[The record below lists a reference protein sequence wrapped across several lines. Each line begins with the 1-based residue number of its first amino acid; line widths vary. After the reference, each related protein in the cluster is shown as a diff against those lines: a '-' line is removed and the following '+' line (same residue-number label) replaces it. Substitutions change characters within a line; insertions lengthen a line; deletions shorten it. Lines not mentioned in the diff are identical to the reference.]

1 MKVTFLIQEATQT
14 LRANKLRSS
23 LTIIGIVVGIFSVT
37 AMLALGEG
45 LQQNIL
51 GRISSFSQGDV
62 SVQGPLSRAD
72 FTYIEQAPFTDV
84 ALGTLSIGS
93 TDVVFFGEDLNASVA
108 SVLGDFERVQPFTVL
123 EGTPFDFTDVALEE
137 HSTVATK
144 GLDDAAFKATGQHL
158 LDQVITIGSQQY
170 TVVAIIDLASAG
182 FSRNDGTL
190 YVPYT
195 AAVGTLAPTSNFAT
209 IGVKLK
215 DSGTFEVAGQYLL
228 EGLNTSRYL
237 AKDSSDL
244 FNVSSAQSIIES
256 VQQTTGMISLFLGIV
271 GGIALFVGG
280 IGTMNMMLTTVTERT
295 KEIGLRKA
303 IGARRRD
310 ILLQILYESVFL
322 TLIGGAIGIL
332 LTVLLALIANK
343 VLADSQVISII
354 VSPQVVLVAVLVA
367 VFVGVVF
374 GLYPAS
380 RASKLQP
387 VDALRAE

>member
-1 MKVTFLIQEATQT
+1 MKATFLLQEATQT
-14 LRANKLRSS
+14 LRANKLRSG

-62 SVQGPLSRAD
+62 SIQGPLTRED
-72 FTYIEQAPFTDV
+72 FAFVGGAPFT
-84 ALGTLSIGS
+84 AATLGTLSIG
-93 TDVVFFGEDLNASVA
+93 TTEVVFQGSELDAGVT
-108 SVLGDFERVQPFTVL
+108 SVLGDFSTVQPFTVTQ
-123 EGTPFDFTDVALEE
+123 GTAFDFKDNSYAER
-137 HSTVATK
+137 HAVATES
-144 GLDDAAFKATGQHL
+144 LDEAAREATGQGL
-158 LDQVITIGSQQY
+158 LDQVITIGSELY
-170 TVVAIIDLASAG
+170 TVVAVIDLANAG

-190 YVPYT
+190 YVPYA
-195 AAVGTLAPTSNFAT
+195 AAVGTLAPSSDFTT
-209 IGVKLK
+209 VGVKLK
-215 DSGTFEVAGQYLL
+215 DSAHFEVAGQYLL

-237 AKDSSDL
+237 SRDSDDL

-322 TLIGGAIGIL
+322 TLIGGLIGIL
-332 LTVLLALIANK
+332 LALLLSIVANKILADSTVISVIVSAKVVLLA
-343 VLADSQVISII
+343 VG
-354 VSPQVVLVAVLVA
+354 VAVA
-367 VFVGVVF
+367 VGIIF
-374 GLYPAS
+374 GLYPAN
-380 RASKLQP
+380 RASRLQP